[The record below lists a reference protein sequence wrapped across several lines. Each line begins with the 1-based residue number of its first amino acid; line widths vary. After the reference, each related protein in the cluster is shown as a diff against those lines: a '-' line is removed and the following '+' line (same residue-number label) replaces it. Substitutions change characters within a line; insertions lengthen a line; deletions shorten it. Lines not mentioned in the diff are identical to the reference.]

1 MWDNAS
7 AKNYRHTAPQTAN
20 TQPSKPHRPHYH
32 PNLTIQKPQVP
43 AHDMDLVEGDEQP
56 QLPLQEL
63 QATDPTAVLV
73 EGGELQVKA
82 AAAEVTPET
91 PNNPSTSEKYLKVK
105 VKDCH
110 IFSLSYQ
117 IFNS

>member
-1 MWDNAS
+1 
-7 AKNYRHTAPQTAN
+7 
-20 TQPSKPHRPHYH
+20 
-32 PNLTIQKPQVP
+32 
-43 AHDMDLVEGDEQP
+43 MDLVEGDEQP